1 MLEIIRNINNTLEY
15 QYKFSVDRT
24 PLYDK
29 TKTNLYPTVDD
40 DWHVYPLYGFLHTKE
55 TAKIGR
61 YINTKVFNVMVR
73 HTIQKHSIHSIIKTL
88 DVRVKITINMM
99 DKYIEDKKLRDI
111 WMLHIQKLYNNR
123 LKACMQYYIDSV
135 LPF

>member
-1 MLEIIRNINNTLEY
+1 MLEIIRNINNILEY

-55 TAKIGR
+55 TTKIGR

-73 HTIQKHSIHSIIKTL
+73 HTIQKHSIHSIIRTL